1 MKSCDQMAES
11 VFCRIQEYKIS
22 QARKRKTI
30 MRAAASTCCVCFA
43 ALLSVGVW
51 QVGKNYT
58 AKPDARIEN
67 TTVPVIKDTLSA
79 GKERPIDVPAL
90 ENKII
95 VHPIDGI
102 SADRMNIC
110 LGVDDFVEM
119 TQEEMIAYYGVDYF
133 PDVPAD
139 LQPWEDQRSGVYKR
153 NGGTGEVYWDAD
165 VLNYSNADLTRNVN
179 IEVDKGNKVLLD
191 YVCFKGNEEYSM
203 INNVEVLIGQS
214 PDGYYYAEF
223 MYHDVGFHFIADGL
237 SEEEFVSVIASVL
250 K

>member
-30 MRAAASTCCVCFA
+30 MRVAASTCCVCFA

-51 QVGKNYT
+51 QVGTNHT
-58 AKPDARIEN
+58 AKPDKGGEN
-67 TTVPVIKDTLSA
+67 ITVPAINDTLRVD
-79 GKERPIDVPAL
+79 KEGPIDVPAS

-191 YVCFKGNEEYSM
+191 YGCFGNEECSM